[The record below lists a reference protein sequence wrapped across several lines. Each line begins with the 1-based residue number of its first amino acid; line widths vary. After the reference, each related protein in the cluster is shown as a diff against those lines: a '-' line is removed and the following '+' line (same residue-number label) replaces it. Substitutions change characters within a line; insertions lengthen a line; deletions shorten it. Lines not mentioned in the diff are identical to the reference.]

1 MVDMDYAFY
10 RVTKHK
16 PDMKYTENDC
26 LWLPLDRLVSV
37 EPNETGSTITY
48 FNGTGTVDVTIR
60 ETAEGIFNSVVFVK
74 SPTTYYVDPSNPTM
88 DTI

>member
-1 MVDMDYAFY
+1 MDYAFY

-16 PDMKYTENDC
+16 EDMKYTESDY

-37 EPNETGSTITY
+37 QPTETGSTITY
-48 FNGTGTVDVTIR
+48 FNGTGIVDVTIR

-74 SPTTYYVDPSNPTM
+74 SPTAYYTDPSNPTM

>member
-1 MVDMDYAFY
+1 MDYAFY

-16 PDMKYTENDC
+16 ENMKYSESDC

-37 EPNETGSTITY
+37 QAVDTGSSITY
-48 FNGTGTVDVTIR
+48 FNGTETVDVTIK

-74 SPTTYYVDPSNPTM
+74 SPSTYYVDPSNPAL